1 MLERFTPRARR
12 SVKDAVDTARSGGA
26 PAVGEEHLL
35 AALLAQPDSTAVAL
49 LTRSGLGPDR
59 HAELLVECRG
69 IRRRGGIGRE
79 DAEALRGLGIE
90 VDRIIDRVEE
100 VWGENALLEPVP
112 DRPWGRGLRRR
123 APAAPGRLPWRPE
136 VRHVLEAAVR
146 EAQDQRADAI
156 GTAHLLLA
164 LLTARGVT
172 RDVLTAHGLTP
183 LALRAQL
190 RPGPGSGPGSGPTE
204 A

>member
-1 MLERFTPRARR
+1 MLERFTPRARM

-49 LTRSGLGPDR
+49 LTRAGLGPDR
-59 HAELLVECRG
+59 HAELLAECRE

-100 VWGENALLEPVP
+100 IWGENALLEPVP
-112 DRPWGRGLRRR
+112 AQPSGRGRWRRT
-123 APAAPGRLPWRPE
+123 PAAPNRLPWRPE
-136 VRHVLEAAVR
+136 VRKVLEAAVR

-156 GTAHLLLA
+156 GTGHLLLA
-164 LLTARGVT
+164 LVTAQGVT

-183 LALRAQL
+183 LTLRALQ
-190 RPGPGSGPGSGPTE
+190 RPEPGAGS
-204 A
+204 

>member
-1 MLERFTPRARR
+1 MLERFTPRARQ
-12 SVKDAVDTARSGGA
+12 SVKGAVETARSGGA

-35 AALLAQPDSTAVAL
+35 AALLAQSDSTAVAL

-59 HAELLVECRG
+59 HAELLADCRE

-100 VWGENALLEPVP
+100 IWGENALLEPVP
-112 DRPWGRGLRRR
+112 SAPAGRGRWRRT
-123 APAAPGRLPWRPE
+123 AADPRRLPWRPE

-146 EAQDQRADAI
+146 EAQERRAGTI

-164 LLTARGVT
+164 LLTTHGVT

-183 LALRAQL
+183 LALRALLQ
-190 RPGPGSGPGSGPTE
+190 SGPGV
-204 A
+204 ADA